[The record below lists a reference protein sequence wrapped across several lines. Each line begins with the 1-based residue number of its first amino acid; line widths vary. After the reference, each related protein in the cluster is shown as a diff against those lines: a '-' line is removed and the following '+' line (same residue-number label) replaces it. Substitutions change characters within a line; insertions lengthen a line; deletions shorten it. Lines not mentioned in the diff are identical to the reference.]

1 VTSSEQAAPVGTRRA
16 AAPAPSGLRRHAPWF
31 DYGGRLSPFKTVVFV
46 LLFAPALWVIV
57 AFPLGWL
64 GARPT
69 NEAIHQI
76 GLWALRLIFIAL
88 AITPL
93 RAVLQWQRL
102 ILVRRMVGIAAFSY
116 ALTHL
121 FLYTAS
127 EAFDL
132 AKVASE
138 IVLRIYLAI
147 GFTALLGLSALAA
160 TSTDGMVRRLG
171 RRWQTLH
178 RLVYLIA
185 LLAVIHYWMQS
196 KLEIW
201 EPTIMAGVYIW
212 LMGYRLLARRLA
224 VRGRLP
230 LAWTGAL
237 GAVAAVLTA
246 AGEALYFWLAYA
258 ADPGRVIAA
267 NWSLALGLRP
277 AVVVLG
283 LGLLVTLAGL
293 LRSFIGAPANRRPRF
308 A

>member
-1 VTSSEQAAPVGTRRA
+1 MKQ
-16 AAPAPSGLRRHAPWF
+16 PWN
-31 DYGGRLSPFKTVVFV
+31 DYGGRLSPLKLAVFIA
-46 LLFAPALWVIV
+46 LFAPALWVMV

-102 ILVRRMVGIAAFSY
+102 ILVRRMVGVAAFSY
-116 ALTHL
+116 AITHL
-121 FLYTAS
+121 LLYAAS

-132 AKVASE
+132 VKVASE
-138 IVLRIYLAI
+138 IVLRIYLTI
-147 GFTALLGLSALAA
+147 GFAALLGLSALAA

-171 RRWQTLH
+171 RRWQMLH

-201 EPTIMAGVYIW
+201 EPTIMAGIYVW

-230 LAWTGAL
+230 LAWIGAL
-237 GAVAAVLTA
+237 GLVVGVLTA
-246 AGEALYFWLAYA
+246 AGEALYFRLAYG
-258 ADPGRVIAA
+258 ADPGRVIEA
-267 NWSLALGLRP
+267 NWSLILGLRP

-293 LRSFIGAPANRRPRF
+293 LRPLIGAPAKGRPRF